1 MNVFLKMILTYSS
14 LTIPRKK
21 VRQLVLKRME
31 QHLWMLQQ
39 ILFFCNWVLQQII
52 RVIFL
57 WVQDIGWIKTTIA
70 NDILVFEN
78 EIFKNIFFPY
88 RYMIQ
93 KNIISK
99 SKNDLT
105 SITENTDTVQKLI
118 QLQEQDNSKT
128 LCCLSQYFE

>member
-1 MNVFLKMILTYSS
+1 MNVFLKMMLTYSS

-57 WVQDIGWIKTTIA
+57 WVQDIGWIKTAIA

-78 EIFKNIFFPY
+78 EIFKNISFPY